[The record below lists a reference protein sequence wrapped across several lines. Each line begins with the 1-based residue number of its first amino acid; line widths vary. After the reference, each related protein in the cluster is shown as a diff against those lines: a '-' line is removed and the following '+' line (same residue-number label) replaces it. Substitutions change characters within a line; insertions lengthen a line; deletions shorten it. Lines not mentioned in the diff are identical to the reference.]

1 MAGSERIAPFLRWAG
16 GKRWFCNKIHKYL
29 PNDFTDYYEP
39 FLGGGAIF
47 FYLYA
52 QGYLKE
58 NIHLSDFNQ
67 ELMLAYRCVR
77 DDYDSLAADLDGFE
91 YTEDEYY
98 IIRDRYNSNTCTEYE
113 KGLYFLYLNITGF
126 NGIYRVS
133 RDGKYNVPYGH
144 RVYINDNY
152 PCLLKN
158 DSQALRN
165 VDLSC
170 HSFSSFLDDS
180 DFKFAPKS
188 LVFIDPP
195 YTVSH
200 NNNGFI
206 EYNKKIFDL
215 DSQIKLRTLLDKID
229 MDDAYFIMTNARHYR
244 IREIFDGYYFHD
256 ESRASIIGGKNARRG
271 IFQEYVVTN
280 FAIEKEESL
289 WQ

>member
-1 MAGSERIAPFLRWAG
+1 MAESDRIAPFLRWAG
-16 GKRWFCNKIHKYL
+16 GKRWFCSKIHKYL

-47 FYLYA
+47 FYLYSK
-52 QGYLKE
+52 GYLKGD
-58 NIHLSDFNQ
+58 IYLSDFNE
-67 ELMLAYRCVR
+67 ELISSYECVR
-77 DDYDSLAADLDGFE
+77 DNYDSLATDLDGFE

-98 IIRDRYNSNTCTEYE
+98 CIRDRFNSNACNEYE

-133 RDGKYNVPYGH
+133 RDGKYNVPYG
-144 RVYINDNY
+144 RRIYSNDNY
-152 PCLLKN
+152 PRLLKN
-158 DSQALRN
+158 DSFALSN

-170 HSFSSFLDDS
+170 HSFSSFLDEP
-180 DFKFAPKS
+180 DFKFTPKS

-206 EYNKKIFDL
+206 EYNQKIFDL

-229 MDDAYFIMTNARHYR
+229 TDEAYFIMTRYPHGYGLRRHQHR
-244 IREIFDGYYFHD
+244 IRHNTYNRTRSYNVGC
-256 ESRASIIGGKNARRG
+256 
-271 IFQEYVVTN
+271 
-280 FAIEKEESL
+280 
-289 WQ
+289 